1 MNPLPNNP
9 IRPHTFPVGMAQ
21 PSSDPNI
28 WISEFQLGGLVQL
41 SVKVKEILYSIKS
54 DYQDIQ
60 IIDTV
65 AFGKV
70 MTLDGLVMLT
80 ERDEF
85 VYHEM
90 MAHVP
95 LYSHPDPR
103 QVLIIGG
110 GDGGSLREVLRH
122 PGVERCVMVEIDRA
136 VVETSRRFLPTLAS
150 GLDDARAEI
159 LFEDGISYVQN
170 AVDGAFDVILIDCTD
185 PVGPAEGL
193 FQLPFY
199 RQCLRVLG
207 ADGILCQQTESP
219 LYMPH
224 LIRDVHAA
232 LAKAG
237 FEITRSNQAHCVSYP
252 SGWWSFTLGSKTLDP
267 ACDFRREDAAK
278 RGFATKYYNERLHAG
293 CFMLPTMMSELI
305 ASASSADKENE
316 SCA

>member
-1 MNPLPNNP
+1 VS
-9 IRPHTFPVGMAQ
+9 T
-21 PSSDPNI
+21 PSSPPNTPELWFTERDLEQNVGFSVRI
-28 WISEFQLGGLVQL
+28 RRHLHSEQSPLQR
-41 SVKVKEILYSIKS
+41 I
-54 DYQDIQ
+54 DIY
-60 IIDTV
+60 DTY
-65 AFGKV
+65 AHGRM
-70 MTLDGLVMLT
+70 MTLDGLVMAT

-85 VYHEM
+85 IYHEM

-95 LYSHPDPR
+95 LFSHPDPK
-103 QVLIIGG
+103 QMLIIGG
-110 GDGGSLREVLRH
+110 GDGGTLREVLRH
-122 PGVERCVMVEIDRA
+122 PRVARCVMVEIDRA
-136 VVETSRRFLPTLAS
+136 VVEASRRFLPTLAS

-170 AVDGAFDVILIDCTD
+170 AADGAFDVILIDCTD

-232 LAKAG
+232 LATAG

-252 SGWWSFTLGSKTLDP
+252 SGWWSFTLGSKALDP

-293 CFMLPTMMSELI
+293 CFMLPTMVSELI
-305 ASASSADKENE
+305 ASASSADRENE